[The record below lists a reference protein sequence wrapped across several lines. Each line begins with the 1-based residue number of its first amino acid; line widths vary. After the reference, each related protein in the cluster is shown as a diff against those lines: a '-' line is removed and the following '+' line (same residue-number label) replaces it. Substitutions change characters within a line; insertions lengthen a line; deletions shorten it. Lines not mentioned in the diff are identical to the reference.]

1 MSLKNLVIE
10 GCQFSIEVGGAVIG
24 AGNVSITS
32 PASINSKVK
41 LGVVTKG
48 IYAGQIGVSVSGYT
62 DSAIAGGIGSGVI
75 SPSATTMKIDNQAV
89 VLEGDSGQVV
99 LSGTNPQSGSPVSGY
114 TVTVKI
120 SVAGQSVVKAE

>member
-1 MSLKNLVIE
+1 MSLKNVVIE

-24 AGNVSITS
+24 AGNVNITS
-32 PASINSKVK
+32 PSSTNSEVV
-41 LGVVTKG
+41 LGVLSKG
-48 IYAGQIGVSVSGYT
+48 IYAGQMAVSVAGYT
-62 DSAIAGGIGSGVI
+62 DSAISGGTGSGTI
-75 SPSATTMKIDNQAV
+75 SPSATKMKIDSQAV

-120 SVAGQSVVKAE
+120 ISAGQSVVKAE